1 MRSNSNPV
9 CFLYFFSGRFQL
21 IPIPTYSGS
30 SDLLEGFLTFKFHT
44 SASDWDDNVYMG
56 IVRKLV
62 DAVNVQNGK
71 SILKY
76 ALSLQLP
83 PMLTSQFSEPAAK
96 AVWET
101 VLRAHENPLVSDPEP
116 MLVDIPMEIPPNPP
130 SKPPRARLRP

>member
-1 MRSNSNPV
+1 MFFI
-9 CFLYFFSGRFQL
+9 FLFWQISTY

-44 SASDWDDNVYMG
+44 SASDWDDNAYMG

-71 SILKY
+71 SILKC
-76 ALSLQLP
+76 APSLQLP

-101 VLRAHENPLVSDPEP
+101 VLRAHENPLVSDPES

-130 SKPPRARLRP
+130 SKPPRARRRP